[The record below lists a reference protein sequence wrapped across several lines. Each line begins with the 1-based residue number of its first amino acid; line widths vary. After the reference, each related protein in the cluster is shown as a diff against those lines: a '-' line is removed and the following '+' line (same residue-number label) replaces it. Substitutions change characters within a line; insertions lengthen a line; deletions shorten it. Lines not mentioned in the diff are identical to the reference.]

1 MEIFVYREGAE
12 KVESGFTAE
21 QLAEL
26 LKDEKAVIWIDM
38 EAPTEGE
45 AILQL
50 EQAFVG
56 SGVKI
61 QDLLLEIVTHNA
73 FRAVGAPK

>member
-1 MEIFVYREGAE
+1 MVLNMYRHSMGH
-12 KVESGFTAE
+12 
-21 QLAEL
+21 
-26 LKDEKAVIWIDM
+26 M

-61 QDLLLEIVTHNA
+61 QDLLFQIVTHNA